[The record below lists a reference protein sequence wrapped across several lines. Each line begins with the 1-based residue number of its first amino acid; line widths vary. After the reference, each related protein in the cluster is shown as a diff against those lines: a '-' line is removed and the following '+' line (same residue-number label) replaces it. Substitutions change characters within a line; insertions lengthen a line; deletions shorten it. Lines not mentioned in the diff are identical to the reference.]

1 VEALAEGAFPDRR
14 DDPNLMVLRIGVGD
28 AVYREAA
35 GSLAAR
41 AFDFARG
48 LLADLGKREHLEG

>member
-28 AVYREAA
+28 AVYREAT
-35 GSLAAR
+35 GSLAR